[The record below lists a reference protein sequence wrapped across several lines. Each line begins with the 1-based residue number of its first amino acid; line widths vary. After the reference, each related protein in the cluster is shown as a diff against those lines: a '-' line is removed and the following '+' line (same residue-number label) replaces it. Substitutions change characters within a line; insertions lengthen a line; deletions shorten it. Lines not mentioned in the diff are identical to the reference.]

1 LKGYCDSSFLTSL
14 YMPDSNASSA
24 VSQFESA
31 GAPLG
36 ITELCRVE
44 FTNALQLRIFRNQ
57 MTPAQARGASLALDD
72 DVAGGLLTLHAFP
85 AAAWEEARRISLAH
99 TPTIGARSLDILQ
112 IAAALTLGA
121 PVFLTFDR
129 VQRKLA
135 AAVGLHV
142 SLGRH

>member
-1 LKGYCDSSFLTSL
+1 
-14 YMPDSNASSA
+14 
-24 VSQFESA
+24 
-31 GAPLG
+31 
-36 ITELCRVE
+36 
-44 FTNALQLRIFRNQ
+44 
-57 MTPAQARGASLALDD
+57 MTPVQAQAANVAFDED
-72 DVAGGLLTLHAFP
+72 IAGGLVTLDPFP

-112 IAAALTLGA
+112 VAAALTLGA

-142 SLGRH
+142 TGRVRAGLY